1 MAPTMS
7 NFLVSLSLDQ
17 LRSMH
22 IFHAY
27 FLFHSWREPSD
38 LKTVNTLSKTMILA
52 HENYDL
58 RAIYWETY
66 FFSDKFHHQAYAE
79 EMFQQNPQLPRHLDY
94 DHLLVRAQK
103 YEKESYFRK
112 LLEISLQFDLGEYE
126 QSISFDNLLIFY
138 CKLFLKKIFCTKSE

>member
-1 MAPTMS
+1 MKTVICA
-7 NFLVSLSLDQ
+7 
-17 LRSMH
+17 MH
-22 IFHAY
+22 ICHAY
-27 FLFHSWREPSD
+27 FLFHSWRESSD
-38 LKTVNTLSKTMILA
+38 LKTVDTLSKTMILA

-79 EMFQQNPQLPRHLDY
+79 EMFQKNPQLPRHLDY

-126 QSISFDNLLIFY
+126 QSMSFDNLLIFY
-138 CKLFLKKIFCTKSE
+138 CKLLDNFLNQIWMKLTLRVKSRNLN